1 MRLARALH
9 PCPLSQ
15 SQPALLGSLAN
26 SIAVGDPP
34 SPGRG
39 ADTSVFCDPPGP
51 LPLFDISWSS
61 ALRHRDSFAR
71 PLGNPP
77 VTQAGVNLCE
87 AEAWGV
93 PAAVREEWRSG
104 ACLLWTGLPK
114 PFYRPNYSSVTENV
128 SAVRTELARLASL
141 SKITPWRGPGRRPRV
156 VSPMGVVLKDGKTRM
171 IVDMTASGV
180 NANLHNPHFSMPSV
194 ESALNTIRP
203 GDWLGKIDLTDAFLT
218 FPLREDDRTL
228 FGIQDPD
235 TGLFWTYTCLPFGNS
250 NSPYKYVTFSS
261 YLLAALA
268 RCGLDELICF
278 MDDHAIRGSSAF
290 ECELRM
296 RVLLRFFR
304 RMNIPVK
311 HNKTL
316 WPSRRMDFL
325 GIIFDTVACTLELT
339 PAKLASLRA
348 LVSSALV
355 HYTSR
360 TPVSGT
366 FWQSLTGKLSFAGSV
381 VRAGRTYVR
390 RLWDLGSALV
400 GKRRRACASFSLL
413 ISPTAAADLRWWHT
427 ALATHTGVRLWTPL
441 SQEYFSLWRPGSML
455 PSQAAQTQTDACGS
469 GWGFRCGSEYRRGHW
484 TPAQARMSKNWKDL
498 MTVQIACQWSGPYWA
513 GKRVLL
519 ESDNTTAAGYAN
531 RGYGRIS
538 QLSDIARR
546 IKQLEARYGFE
557 LVVIHLPGA
566 LNVIADGLSRFTIA
580 TSTQEWQLDPVV
592 FHSLEADFGPH
603 WADLMSDPEGR
614 TAQLPVFFSE
624 ACSVFAVPLEG
635 KNSYINPPWELIPDV
650 LAYVLAAHAR
660 DPSTHATIVLPQFPD
675 MPWWRLRRYFR
686 TVRTFAKGTHLFR
699 ARDLTLQYP
708 SPTLHSVGPTRWPV
722 VVWRL

>member
-1 MRLARALH
+1 MAVGGGAFCGGSGVRRACASRGLSTHVARALH

-15 SQPALLGSLAN
+15 SQPALLGLLAN

-34 SPGRG
+34 SPSRG

-104 ACLLWTGLPK
+104 ACLLRTGLPK

-171 IVDMTASGV
+171 IVHMTASGV

-194 ESALNTIRP
+194 ETALNTIRP

-296 RVLLRFFR
+296 WVLLRFFR

-311 HNKTL
+311 HSKTL

-400 GKRRRACASFSLL
+400 GKRRRGLCLVLFAHLSNRRGGPPLVAHGPGHPHGGSPMDSFESRIFLPL
-413 ISPTAAADLRWWHT
+413 APRLHAALPGRPDTDGRLR
-427 ALATHTGVRLWTPL
+427 LRLGL
-441 SQEYFSLWRPGSML
+441 SLWLGIPPRSLDAGPSPHVQKLERFNDCPDRLPVVRPLLGW
-455 PSQAAQTQTDACGS
+455 QA
-469 GWGFRCGSEYRRGHW
+469 
-484 TPAQARMSKNWKDL
+484 
-498 MTVQIACQWSGPYWA
+498 
-513 GKRVLL
+513 
-519 ESDNTTAAGYAN
+519 
-531 RGYGRIS
+531 
-538 QLSDIARR
+538 
-546 IKQLEARYGFE
+546 
-557 LVVIHLPGA
+557 GA
-566 LNVIADGLSRFTIA
+566 LGI
-580 TSTQEWQLDPVV
+580 
-592 FHSLEADFGPH
+592 
-603 WADLMSDPEGR
+603 
-614 TAQLPVFFSE
+614 
-624 ACSVFAVPLEG
+624 
-635 KNSYINPPWELIPDV
+635 
-650 LAYVLAAHAR
+650 
-660 DPSTHATIVLPQFPD
+660 
-675 MPWWRLRRYFR
+675 
-686 TVRTFAKGTHLFR
+686 
-699 ARDLTLQYP
+699 
-708 SPTLHSVGPTRWPV
+708 
-722 VVWRL
+722 